1 MKLRLVL
8 CLGISKAEPMQELS
22 SDKLSYLSSLKQT
35 SEENKIEKTSSSMV
49 FIQWA
54 FTECLLCHI
63 RSEALET
70 QRRKHDPR
78 AHLEGS
84 LETASEKAQV
94 AYKGHMSQTRKVNVK
109 IQNSGL

>member
-54 FTECLLCHI
+54 FTECLLCV
-63 RSEALET
+63 R
-70 QRRKHDPR
+70 D
-78 AHLEGS
+78 
-84 LETASEKAQV
+84 
-94 AYKGHMSQTRKVNVK
+94 YFYC
-109 IQNSGL
+109 